1 MATTLFPRL
10 VARGF
15 KMRKAPVVHRRAK
28 VDAAPRNHRRAAPT
42 VAASVP
48 ALLRAIRQAL
58 GGRSADG
65 KDAGLTARELPQ
77 AGVWVTIKRSRGTA
91 SLRRPEIIVT
101 DQRTKRVLYDGPL
114 AESR

>member
-1 MATTLFPRL
+1 MATTIFPRL

-28 VDAAPRNHRRAAPT
+28 VDAAPT

-114 AESR
+114 DESR